1 VSTRAGHGEVRRRPG
16 ARLWNRG
23 NAVVDRGRQWVEGQ
37 DPVSRKGAAI
47 TWVRRYRLADGEL
60 YALLITAYMFM
71 TLLPALLVLS
81 SYVESDPHSLADH
94 VTRRLGLTGST
105 ASLFHDVLLGVGERK
120 VGATII
126 AIGDLALFGAGF
138 GRALQLAHSRA
149 WQVSLGKPVL
159 SDQLRYIAAL
169 FGLVALLLL
178 FVVQASALS
187 EQPGWI
193 SWAVIPGWLLVVIA
207 YFVWMPH
214 SLLHGFIPV
223 RRLLPGAVLAALGI
237 VGMRLL
243 SHFLLVRW
251 LNWYSK
257 YYGGFGILMALFFW
271 LMIAATIVVV
281 AAALSPVL
289 AERRDALVRR

>member
-1 VSTRAGHGEVRRRPG
+1 VSTRAGHGDVRRRPG

-23 NAVVDRGRQWVEGQ
+23 NAVVDRGRAWVEGQ
-37 DPVSRKGAAI
+37 DPVSRKGAAV
-47 TWVRRYRLADGEL
+47 TWVRRYRLADGQL

-81 SYVESDPHSLADH
+81 SYVESDPNALADH
-94 VTRRLGLTGST
+94 VTRRLGLSGST
-105 ASLFHDVLLGVGERK
+105 ESLFHDVLLGVGERK

-178 FVVQASALS
+178 FVVQASVLS

-193 SWAVIPGWLLVVIA
+193 AWAVAPGWLLVVVA
-207 YFVWMPH
+207 YFVWTPH
-214 SLLHGFIPV
+214 SLLHGRIPV

-243 SHFLLVRW
+243 SHLLLVRW

>member
-1 VSTRAGHGEVRRRPG
+1 MTARAGHGHVRRRLPV
-16 ARLWNRG
+16 RLWYRR
-23 NAVVDRGRQWVEGQ
+23 NAVLEGGRQWVDRQ

-47 TWVRRYRLADGEL
+47 TWVRRYRLADGQL

-81 SYVESDPHSLADH
+81 SYVEKDPHALADH

-105 ASLFHDVLLGVGERK
+105 ASLFHNVLQGVGERR

-126 AIGDLALFGAGF
+126 AIGDLAFFGAGF
-138 GRALQLAHSRA
+138 GRALQLAHTRA

-159 SDQLRYIAAL
+159 VDQLRYIAAL

-178 FVVQASALS
+178 FVVQAATISG
-187 EQPGWI
+187 QPGWI
-193 SWAVIPGWLLVVIA
+193 AWAVTPGWLIAVVA
-207 YFVWMPH
+207 YFVWAPH
-214 SLLHGFIPV
+214 SLLHGRIPV

-237 VGMRLL
+237 VGMRVL

-271 LMIAATIVVV
+271 LMLAATIVVV

>member
-1 VSTRAGHGEVRRRPG
+1 VSARAGHGEVRRRPG
-16 ARLWNRG
+16 AALWKRG
-23 NAVVDRGRQWVEGQ
+23 NAVLDHGREWVESQ

-81 SYVESDPHSLADH
+81 SYVENDPHSLADH
-94 VTRRLGLTGST
+94 MTRRLGLTGST

-193 SWAVIPGWLLVVIA
+193 SWAVTPGWLLIVIA

-214 SLLHGFIPV
+214 SLLHGRVPV

-289 AERRDALVRR
+289 AERRNALVK